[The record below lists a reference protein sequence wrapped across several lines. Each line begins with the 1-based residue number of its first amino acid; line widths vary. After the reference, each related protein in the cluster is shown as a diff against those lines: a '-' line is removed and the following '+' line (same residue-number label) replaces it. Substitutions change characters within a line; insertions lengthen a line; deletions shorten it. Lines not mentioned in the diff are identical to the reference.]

1 VRDIGHA
8 RWIDP
13 LAFLEQTDGKEFK
26 AGVAAEDK
34 IWSNKVCGLKTAV
47 GSWKRDMEKF
57 QREAWPEVPEFAH
70 IKYGW
75 NGVRV
80 AIQHATAGYTFNVWF
95 LDCENKPVWSIT
107 GISDFGTDSK
117 SDVFYM
123 LVDVGEGAEDLE
135 LRVCR
140 WKDGRVQKLWKRN
153 PVGPTIV
160 IKGEHIFYT
169 GVENALRYNDIRC
182 ADLKTGR
189 GERILFT
196 EPDKR
201 VQVSLEERDDGI
213 FVHLANALFQRL
225 GILRGTTRRVE
236 WITDTEKSTL
246 VPISKDMYATDRH
259 LVAGAKKTK
268 HALPAGE
275 HIVDAIAY
283 KDDCVFVTTTNKGCS
298 SLWLFTDKR
307 EWQSLIRFTE
317 GALSDIVI
325 FHDRTEY
332 PSFLVHCPETA
343 DVVYEFRPLVGLVP
357 ATVFPA
363 PLKLHTLHCG
373 SAKSA
378 DGTLV
383 PYTVVSAVRNPKKLL
398 VDGYGAYGISS
409 RRCYPLRWLSWLAR
423 GYAFAYSCP
432 RGGREG
438 GDPWYDAART
448 ALRKHRT
455 FEDVGAVI
463 ATIQKRVGISA
474 KHTVFFGR
482 SAGGWLAARVAQD
495 YGHLVAG
502 VYAEVPY
509 VDVLRTT
516 TNPALPLTQLEYDE
530 FGDPIGRPAEFK
542 ALQKISPVDT
552 VPPADSASPTL
563 VIRTGINDMQVLP
576 YEALKWSIKLR
587 EAGWANVFVG
597 IDHDGGHFAA
607 AKSMNQQRAE
617 DAAILDAAASVSAKQ
632 SPPRFQ
638 TRSLRTSRNNFTK
651 RSPGRSTAR
660 KSGRG
665 RTRRL
670 TSSRKHRTRQ
680 ATSSPAS

>member
-1 VRDIGHA
+1 MITETGNPVRDIGHA

-26 AGVAAEDK
+26 AAVSAEDK
-34 IWSNKVCGLKTAV
+34 IWSSKVRGLKTAV
-47 GSWKRDMEKF
+47 ASWKRDMEKF
-57 QREAWPEVPEFAH
+57 QHEAWPEVPEFAH

-107 GISDFGTDSK
+107 GISDFGTDAK
-117 SDVFYM
+117 SSVFYM
-123 LVDVGEGAEDLE
+123 LVDIGEGAEKLE

-140 WKDGRVQKLWKRN
+140 WKDGHVQKLWKRS
-153 PVGPTIV
+153 PVGPTVAIR
-160 IKGEHIFYT
+160 GEHIFYT
-169 GVENALRYNDIRC
+169 GVENALRYNDVRR

-201 VQVSLEERDDGI
+201 VQVSLEERDDCI

-225 GILRGTTRRVE
+225 GVLQGSSRVE
-236 WITDTEKSTL
+236 WITETEKSTL
-246 VPISKDMYATDRH
+246 IPIARHMYATDRH
-259 LVAGAKKTK
+259 LVAGRTK
-268 HALPAGE
+268 HSLPAGE
-275 HIVDAIAY
+275 HIVDAAAY
-283 KDDCVFVTTTNKGCS
+283 TGDKDGAVFVTTTNKGCS
-298 SLWLFTDKR
+298 SLWLFTAAK
-307 EWQSLIRFTE
+307 EWKSLIRFTE

-325 FHDRTEY
+325 FHDRAEY

-357 ATVFPA
+357 ATVFPT
-363 PLKLHTLHCG
+363 PLKLHTLDCG
-373 SAKSA
+373 TAKSA
-378 DGTLV
+378 DGTHV
-383 PYTVVSAVRNPKKLL
+383 PYTVVSAVKNPKKLL
-398 VDGYGAYGISS
+398 VDGYGAYGVSS
-409 RRCYPLRWLSWLAR
+409 RRCYPIRWLSWLAR

-438 GDPWYDAART
+438 GDPWYDAGRT
-448 ALRKHRT
+448 ALRKHHT
-455 FEDVGAVI
+455 FEDVGAAI

-474 KHTVFFGR
+474 KHTLFFGR
-482 SAGGWLAARVAQD
+482 SAGGWLAARIAQD

-542 ALQKISPVDT
+542 ALQKLSPVDT
-552 VPPADSASPTL
+552 VSACTACPTL
-563 VIRTGINDMQVLP
+563 VIRTGVNDMQVLP
-576 YEALKWSIKLR
+576 YEALKWAIELR
-587 EAGWANVFVG
+587 EAGWPNVFVG
-597 IDHDGGHFAA
+597 IDHNGGHFAS

-617 DAAILDAAASVSAKQ
+617 DAAILDAAI
-632 SPPRFQ
+632 Q
-638 TRSLRTSRNNFTK
+638 TRSLRTSRKSFTK
-651 RSPGRSTAR
+651 RSPGRSVAR

-670 TSSRKHRTRQ
+670 TSSRKQRTRQ

>member
-1 VRDIGHA
+1 MRDIGHA

-13 LAFLEQTDGKEFK
+13 LAFLEKTDGKEFK
-26 AGVAAEDK
+26 AAVISEDRE
-34 IWSNKVCGLKTAV
+34 WTNKVRGLKTAV
-47 GSWKRDMEKF
+47 ASWKRDMEKF
-57 QREAWPEVPEFAH
+57 QHEAWPEVPEFAH

-107 GISDFGTDSK
+107 GISDFGTDDK

-123 LVDVGEGAEDLE
+123 LVDVGKGAEDLE

-153 PVGPTIV
+153 PVGPTV
-160 IKGEHIFYT
+160 VVKGDDIFYT

-196 EPDKR
+196 ESDKR

-225 GILRGTTRRVE
+225 GILRGSTRVE
-236 WITDTEKSTL
+236 WITDTEKSTMI
-246 VPISKDMYATDRH
+246 PISRTLYATDRH
-259 LVAGAKKTK
+259 LVSVSGGHKQ

-283 KDDCVFVTTTNKGCS
+283 KDDGVFVATTNRGCS
-298 SLWLFTDKR
+298 SLWLFTAAKK
-307 EWQSLIRFTE
+307 WKSLIRFTE

-325 FHDRTEY
+325 FHDKTEY

-357 ATVFPA
+357 AIVFPT
-363 PLKLHTLHCG
+363 PLKLHTLGCG
-373 SAKSA
+373 MAKSA
-378 DGTLV
+378 DGTQV
-383 PYTVVSAVRNPKKLL
+383 PYTVVSAVKNPKKLL

-409 RRCYPLRWLSWLAR
+409 RRCYPIRWLSWLAR

-432 RGGREG
+432 RGGRES
-438 GDPWYDAART
+438 GDTWYDAART

-530 FGDPIGRPAEFK
+530 FGDPITRPAEFK

-552 VPPADSASPTL
+552 VLPAGPDDSPTL
-563 VIRTGINDMQVLP
+563 VIRTGVNDMQVLP

-587 EAGWANVFVG
+587 EAGWPNVFVG

-607 AKSMNQQRAE
+607 AKTMNQQRAE
-617 DAAILDAAASVSAKQ
+617 DAAILDAAASAGLRS
-632 SPPRFQ
+632 PRFQ

-651 RSPGRSTAR
+651 RSPGRSAAR

-670 TSSRKHRTRQ
+670 TSSRKQRTKQ